1 MLEVLFVLA
10 VLALIAGGVAFA
22 VALAKKGQDRYDAQN
37 ALVPGMASDA
47 PAEWAGSH
55 SDEAKLHRRLIAV
68 MQDLHAMSRVG
79 EEDVAGLELRVE
91 LEQHA
96 LAVDRRLVRV
106 ASMPAAARGP
116 ELAEIEVSVAAIEE
130 AAEDLSRRIAQ
141 DGASADVMGLEDLSA
156 RIKGMT
162 AEG

>member
-1 MLEVLFVLA
+1 MGGVLILG
-10 VLALIAGGVAFA
+10 LLLLIAGGVAFA

-37 ALVPGMASDA
+37 QLAPGGGTDA

-55 SDEAKLHRRLIAV
+55 SEEANLHRRLIGV
-68 MQDLHAMSRVG
+68 MQDLDAMSRVG
-79 EEDVAGLELRVE
+79 EEDVTGLELRVE

-96 LAVDRRLVRV
+96 LAVDRRLVRI
-106 ASMPAAARGP
+106 AAMPAAARGP
-116 ELAEIEVSVAAIEE
+116 ELAQTEVSVVAIEQ

-141 DGASADVMGLEDLSA
+141 TGVASDVRGLEDLSA

>member
-10 VLALIAGGVAFA
+10 VVALIAGGIAFA

-37 ALVPGMASDA
+37 ELVPVAGDA

-68 MQDLHAMSRVG
+68 MQDLQAMSRVG
-79 EEDVAGLELRVE
+79 EEDVTGLELRVE

-96 LAVDRRLVRV
+96 LAVDRRLVK
-106 ASMPAAARGP
+106 AAAMPVAARGP